1 MTRFAS
7 PPRPAR
13 VLALAQFTNSVGDSA
28 FYACSAL
35 FFTRVVG
42 LSAAEVGLAL
52 TIGWA
57 TGMLAGVPLGMLA
70 DRFGARRTAVALA
83 VTTAVA
89 LSGFLVIRS
98 FPLFVAVV
106 CGYAAAQ
113 GGLASARQA
122 LLADLVP
129 PAERVTVR
137 AHLQSTLNAGLAVG
151 AGVGGLA
158 LWADSGPAYLAVF
171 AADCV
176 AFLASALIL
185 RRLPGGAPAAP
196 TPADATPTTR
206 RLAVLR
212 DKPYAVLTLLTAVM
226 YLNMPVLS
234 LGLPLWIV
242 QRTDAPKPLA
252 AALLIVNMLGVVL
265 FQVRVARRVGDL
277 RSAGRTA
284 AGAGWVLLAACVVYG
299 FSGGS
304 IGAPAAVAVL
314 LAGAAVQVLGE
325 MMHGAAAW
333 EAGFGLAPAGRQGQ
347 YQGFFGM
354 APQIARMAGPVVVT
368 TLLIG
373 WGTRGWLV
381 LGGLFLVA
389 GLLFGPVV
397 RWARDHRD
405 STRTPATLPPVAA
418 TPATGEEHPC
428 VPASAGWRSSASP
441 PSHSR

>member
-1 MTRFAS
+1 MTRPS
-7 PPRPAR
+7 R
-13 VLALAQFTNSVGDSA
+13 VLALAQFTNSVGDGA

-42 LSAAEVGLAL
+42 LSATEVGLAL

-57 TGMLAGVPLGMLA
+57 TGMLAGVPLGMVA

-83 VTTAVA
+83 LVTAVA

-98 FPLFVAVV
+98 FPLFATVV
-106 CGYAAAQ
+106 CLYAAAQ

-129 PAERVTVR
+129 PDERVTVR

-171 AADCV
+171 AADAV
-176 AFLASALIL
+176 AFVASALIL
-185 RRLPGGAPAAP
+185 RRLPGAAKAAP
-196 TPADATPTTR
+196 TPAGAAGQT

-252 AALLIVNMLGVVL
+252 AGLLIVNMLAVVL
-265 FQVRVARRVGDL
+265 FQVRVARRVRDL
-277 RSAGRTA
+277 RSAARTA
-284 AGAGWVLLAACVVYG
+284 AAAGWVLLAACVVYG

-333 EAGFGLAPAGRQGQ
+333 EAGFGLAPGGRQGQ

-373 WGTRGWLV
+373 WGTPGWLV

-389 GLLFGPVV
+389 GLLFGPVL
-397 RWARDHRD
+397 RWAEHHRD
-405 STRTPATLPPVAA
+405 STRTPATLPHVAA
-418 TPATGEEHPC
+418 TPAAGGEHPC
-428 VPASAGWRSSASP
+428 VPASAG
-441 PSHSR
+441 

>member
-1 MTRFAS
+1 MTRPS
-7 PPRPAR
+7 RI
-13 VLALAQFTNSVGDSA
+13 LALAQFTNSVGDGA

-35 FFTRVVG
+35 FFIRVVG
-42 LSAAEVGLAL
+42 LSATEVGLAL

-57 TGMLAGVPLGMLA
+57 TGMLAGVPLGMVA

-83 VTTAVA
+83 VTTAAA
-89 LSGFLVIRS
+89 LGGFLVIRT
-98 FPLFVAVV
+98 FPLFVTVV
-106 CGYAAAQ
+106 CLYAAAQ

-122 LLADLVP
+122 LLAELVP

-137 AHLQSTLNAGLAVG
+137 ARLQSTLNAGLAVG

-158 LWADSGPAYLAVF
+158 LWADTGPAYLVVF
-171 AADCV
+171 AADSV

-185 RRLPGGAPAAP
+185 RRLPGAAIAAP
-196 TPADATPTTR
+196 PPADTADTTTPTK
-206 RLAVLR
+206 LAVLR

-252 AALLIVNMLGVVL
+252 AALLIVNMLAVVL

-277 RSAGRTA
+277 RSAARTA
-284 AGAGWVLLAACVVYG
+284 AGAGWVLLGACVVYG
-299 FSGGS
+299 LSGGS

-354 APQIARMAGPVVVT
+354 APQIARMSGPVVVT

-373 WGTRGWLV
+373 WGTPGWLV

-397 RWARDHRD
+397 RWAEDHRD
-405 STRTPATLPPVAA
+405 STRTPATLPHGAA
-418 TPATGEEHPC
+418 TPAAGGEHPC
-428 VPASAGWRSSASP
+428 VPASASAA
-441 PSHSR
+441 